1 MRSLARA
8 MRPDGF
14 EELAVWRVS
23 GTIDPAFSN
32 ACHRWRI
39 FRFPIYFAVAG
50 LLRASTR
57 LEFDLLPF
65 SLFPIIPQV
74 YAWFSFRRMRVS
86 RRWKNTFAEKI
97 DTIGQNPRRILSSFC
112 EETVS
117 RRSKKPLNSA
127 LRFVAIR

>member
-8 MRPDGF
+8 MRPNGF

-39 FRFPIYFAVAG
+39 FRFPIYFAVAS
-50 LLRASTR
+50 LRASTR

-65 SLFPIIPQV
+65 SLFPIIRQV
-74 YAWFSFRRMRVS
+74 YACFSFRRMRVS
-86 RRWKNTFAEKI
+86 RRWKNCFAEKI